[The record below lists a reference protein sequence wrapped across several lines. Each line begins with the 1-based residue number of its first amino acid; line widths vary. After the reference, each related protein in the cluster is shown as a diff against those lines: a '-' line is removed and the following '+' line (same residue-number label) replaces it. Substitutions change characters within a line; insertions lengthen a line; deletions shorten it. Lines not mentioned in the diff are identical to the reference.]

1 MLEGEIQVI
10 LDEKEAIYKAL
21 KPDVLNDKDAS
32 IVKDEKIKIIINAE
46 KISDLRAK
54 VNSYLRLIEAA
65 INALKIE

>member
-1 MLEGEIQVI
+1 MFEGEIQLI

-32 IVKDEKIKIIINAE
+32 IVKDEQIKIIINAE

-54 VNSYLRLIEAA
+54 VNSYLRLIEVA